1 MGRNEQLMAEN
12 KKILEKL
19 VKELFEKLGVEEE
32 FEVSE
37 NEETIDVLI
46 SSDEPGLL
54 IGHHG
59 DTLDSLQLV
68 LSLMLAKKLGEFKRV
83 SVEIGDYKKNRSDY
97 LKSLAEQT
105 KERAISEGREIMLP
119 NLKSWERREVHMY
132 LADDQEVISE
142 SVGEGRDRT
151 LTVRPK

>member
-1 MGRNEQLMAEN
+1 MADN
-12 KKILEKL
+12 KKTLEKL
-19 VKELFEKLGVEEE
+19 VKELFDKLGIEED
-32 FEVSE
+32 FEVTESD
-37 NEETIDVLI
+37 ETIEVVI

-59 DTLDSLQLV
+59 DTLDSLQLI
-68 LSLMLAKKLGEFKRV
+68 LSLMLAKKLGEFRRV
-83 SVEIGDYKKNRSDY
+83 SLEIGDYKKNRSDY
-97 LKSLAEQT
+97 LKNLAEQT

-132 LADDQEVISE
+132 LAEDSEVISE

>member
-1 MGRNEQLMAEN
+1 MAKN
-12 KKILEKL
+12 KKIVGEI
-19 VKELFEKLGVEEE
+19 VTELFEKLGIKED
-32 FEVSE
+32 FEISE
-37 NEETIDVLI
+37 NDETIDVLI
-46 SSDEPGLL
+46 TSDEPGLL

-68 LSLMLAKKLGEFKRV
+68 LSLMVAKKLGEFKRV

-97 LKSLAEQT
+97 LKNLAEQT
-105 KERAISEGREIMLP
+105 KERALAEGREVMLP

-132 LADDQEVISE
+132 LAEDAEVFSE

-151 LTVRPK
+151 LVVKPR

>member
-1 MGRNEQLMAEN
+1 MADS
-12 KKILEKL
+12 KKTLQKL
-19 VKELFEKLGVEEE
+19 VKDLFDKLGIEED

-37 NEETIDVLI
+37 NDETVDVVI

-97 LKSLAEQT
+97 LKNLAEQT
-105 KERAISEGREIMLP
+105 KERAISESREIMLP

-132 LADDQEVISE
+132 LAEDPEVISE

-151 LTVRPK
+151 LMVRPK